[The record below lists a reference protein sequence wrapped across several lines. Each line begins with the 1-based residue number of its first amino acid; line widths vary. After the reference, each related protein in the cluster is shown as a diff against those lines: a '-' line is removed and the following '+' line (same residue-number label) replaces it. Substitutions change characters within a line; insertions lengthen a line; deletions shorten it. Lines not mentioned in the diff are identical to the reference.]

1 MSAAPL
7 VSLVGL
13 LEEMQ
18 ALIDG
23 LDDVEYAMPA
33 PGRSSGGIGGHV
45 RHCLDHVRA
54 LLTATTTGRCAYDRR
69 ERNIGIE
76 IDRPAAMLAVSQLMS
91 AIERLDPSL
100 LERDVLVETQLDH
113 GGPMITTRSTVA
125 RELMFVNSH
134 TIHHNAIVA
143 QMLRAR
149 GITMGPRFGLAPAT
163 PTDGPPHGGPH
174 VQPCAL

>member
-1 MSAAPL
+1 MSVAPL
-7 VSLVGL
+7 VSLVRL
-13 LEEMQ
+13 LDEMQ

-54 LLTATTTGRCAYDRR
+54 LLTATNTGLCAYDRR
-69 ERNIGIE
+69 ERNTGIE
-76 IDRPAAMLAVSQLMS
+76 TDRAAAMRAASQLIS

-100 LERDVLVETQLDH
+100 LEREVLVETQLDH
-113 GGPMITTRSTVA
+113 SGTMITTRSTVA
-125 RELMFVNSH
+125 RELMFVMSH

-143 QMLRAR
+143 QMLRTR
-149 GITMGPRFGLAPAT
+149 GVTMEPRFGLAPAT
-163 PTDGPPHGGPH
+163 PTDGPPQGSPH
-174 VQPCAL
+174 VRPCAQ